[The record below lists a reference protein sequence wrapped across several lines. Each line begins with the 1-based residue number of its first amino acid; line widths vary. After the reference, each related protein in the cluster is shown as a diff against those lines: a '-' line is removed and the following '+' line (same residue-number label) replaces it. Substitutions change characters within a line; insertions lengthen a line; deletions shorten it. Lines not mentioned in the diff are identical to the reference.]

1 VIVGGSDSGIAAGLR
16 AREVDAQTEVTVV
29 VADAFPN
36 YSICGL
42 PFYLSGETPDW
53 HQLAHRTVGELE
65 AAGLDLLLE
74 HAATSIDPARRQIR
88 IENRSGHARTIAYDR
103 LVIATGAEPV
113 RPSISGLNLP
123 GVYLLHTMEDSF
135 HVYDALA
142 TRTVH
147 DAVVV
152 GTGYIGLEMAD
163 ALTHRGVRVTL
174 IGRAE
179 TVLPTVD
186 PKLGQLVK
194 DELRRLGVDVIAGTE
209 VEAIERDGSRLA
221 VRAAGGVR
229 ASTDL
234 VIVGAG
240 VRPNSA
246 LAASA
251 GVETGINGA
260 LRVDRHMRTN
270 IPDIYAA
277 GDCVETWHRVLG
289 RYTYLPLGTTAH
301 KQGRVTGENTVGGQR
316 MFEGSVGTQVVKVF
330 DLAVARTGLSDRD
343 ASEGGFDPLTID
355 TEAWDHKAY
364 YPGAQ
369 RVRLRVT
376 GDTKTGQLL
385 GAQIVGPWQAEVAK
399 RIDVYAAALFFGMAV
414 DGVNDLDLS
423 YTPPFG
429 SPWDAVQI
437 AAQAWE
443 RACAA
448 PRTTGQKQ
456 AHPTC

>member
-1 VIVGGSDSGIAAGLR
+1 
-16 AREVDAQTEVTVV
+16 
-29 VADAFPN
+29 
-36 YSICGL
+36 
-42 PFYLSGETPDW
+42 
-53 HQLAHRTVGELE
+53 
-65 AAGLDLLLE
+65 
-74 HAATSIDPARRQIR
+74 
-88 IENRSGHARTIAYDR
+88 
-103 LVIATGAEPV
+103 
-113 RPSISGLNLP
+113 
-123 GVYLLHTMEDSF
+123 
-135 HVYDALA
+135 
-142 TRTVH
+142 
-147 DAVVV
+147 
-152 GTGYIGLEMAD
+152 
-163 ALTHRGVRVTL
+163 
-174 IGRAE
+174 
-179 TVLPTVD
+179 
-186 PKLGQLVK
+186 
-194 DELRRLGVDVIAGTE
+194 
-209 VEAIERDGSRLA
+209 
-221 VRAAGGVR
+221 
-229 ASTDL
+229 
-234 VIVGAG
+234 

-251 GVETGINGA
+251 GLETGINGA
-260 LRVDRHMRTN
+260 LCVDRHMRTN

-289 RYTYLPLGTTAH
+289 RYTYRPLGTTAH
-301 KQGRVTGENTVGGQR
+301 KQGRVAGENVVGGQR

-330 DLAVARTGLSDRD
+330 DLAAASTGLGDKD
-343 ASEGGFDPLTID
+343 AIEGGFDPLTID

-369 RVRLRVT
+369 RVRLRIT

-399 RIDVYAAALFFGMAV
+399 RIDVYATALFFGMAV

-448 PRTTGQKQ
+448 QRATGQKQ